1 VIFDEFFKE
10 LKSGRL
16 TLNKTKIREDGRYD
30 GKYVLLTKEMR
41 MDASELALQYKNL
54 FSYFI
59 QRYAELKTG
68 QCWDT
73 IQRHLGRIVAT
84 KILLKN
90 GSIVKRS
97 QLTNFQ
103 KSLLNQLD
111 IKEPPLILET

>member
-1 VIFDEFFKE
+1 
-10 LKSGRL
+10 
-16 TLNKTKIREDGRYD
+16 
-30 GKYVLLTKEMR
+30 

-54 FSYFI
+54 FRVERAFRSLKNRIELRPLYHFKEYRVRAHLSLCVFSYFI

-90 GSIVKRS
+90 GSIVKRN